1 MAHQAPISA
10 ARLQRWV
17 GRRVRVLIDA
27 MDEEAGCLIARGP
40 GDAPDIDG
48 IVRIWPN
55 PSSRHAMPVRLGEW
69 AEVDIVESDAYDLE
83 AIWVAS
89 GPTAEQRHTQLIET

>member
-1 MAHQAPISA
+1 
-10 ARLQRWV
+10 
-17 GRRVRVLIDA
+17 VLIDA
-27 MDEEAGCLIARGP
+27 MDEEEGCLIARGP

-69 AEVDIVESDAYDLE
+69 ADVDIVESDAYDLE

-89 GPTAEQRHTQLIET
+89 EPASTQKKVQRIET